1 MQRGAFYQ
9 PYSVELFDDAL
20 HLCSPKFQSQIV
32 WSAIREA
39 KRSDD
44 HVFFFMTKRLAYIVP
59 RRAFDSDA
67 QFEAFAGAAQER
79 WEVRNRL

>member
-1 MQRGAFYQ
+1 
-9 PYSVELFDDAL
+9 
-20 HLCSPKFQSQIV
+20 V